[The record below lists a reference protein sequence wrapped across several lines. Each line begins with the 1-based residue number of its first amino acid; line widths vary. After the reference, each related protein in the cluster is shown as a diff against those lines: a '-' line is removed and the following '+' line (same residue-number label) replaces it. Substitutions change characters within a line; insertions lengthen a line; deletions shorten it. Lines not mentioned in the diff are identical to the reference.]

1 MKNNILSIVIQAR
14 RARGFTLVELL
25 FAVFFIFAALVAIV
39 VTTNNVTD
47 TGKHNQAVAEIR
59 TLIGGARAWKSQPV
73 RAGVGNYS
81 GMTIQALVAA
91 GIDVAPFKKNGGDNA
106 AYGYRTELKPWKTGL
121 YIVYG
126 MGKRETKA
134 CNALLDKFRTDAQLD
149 KTSRCS
155 EADTDGYLRLF
166 YHR

>member
-1 MKNNILSIVIQAR
+1 MKNNILSIAVKAR

-73 RAGVGNYS
+73 RAGHGKYT
-81 GMTIQALVAA
+81 GLTIEALVAA

-106 AYGYRTELKPWKTGL
+106 AYGYGTQLKSWKTGL
-121 YIVYG
+121 YIIYG
-126 MGKRETKA
+126 MGKQETKA
-134 CNALLDKFRTDAQLD
+134 CNALLDKFSTDVQLD
-149 KTSRCS
+149 STSYCS
-155 EADTDGYLRLF
+155 PTDGYLRLY